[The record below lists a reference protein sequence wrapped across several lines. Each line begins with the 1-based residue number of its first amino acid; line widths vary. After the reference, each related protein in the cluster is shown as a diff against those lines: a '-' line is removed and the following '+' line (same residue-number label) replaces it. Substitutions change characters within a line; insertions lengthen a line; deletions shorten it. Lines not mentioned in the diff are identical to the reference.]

1 MAGTIT
7 REIIREGQRKAKRQI
22 AYKSNKKKKKEES

>member
-7 REIIREGQRKAKRQI
+7 GEIIREGPRKAKRQI
-22 AYKSNKKKKKEES
+22 AYKSNQKKEEES